1 MHYKWSDY
9 EVSGVIPFSA
19 GGQFMRFLTLIMVLL
34 LAACGGGSGGGGGGG
49 GAVTQCT
56 LTEEELDNLTP
67 ADVPSLPKACEGIA
81 FFDIPSI
88 TGVFIL
94 GTETDDLGNLKLYVH
109 GVKQDGSPMIL
120 ADFEQAA
127 VSVGGVPVI
136 RPDDW
141 DVLPVANGNILSMAL
156 LADYSLSITDSDLSG
171 MGDLYDIVLDGT
183 PAGFEA
189 ETINFSSEPGAS
201 PTPVA
206 ITVKPNPF
214 PYWTSNLPALQAA
227 NNLDLDQDRN
237 NTTLYDAMGTG
248 LMGPIDLGDRYNPD
262 TDDMGLVERNGP
274 LVVHNRPATLL
285 MVQTDGQDNASL
297 SLGLNDIVALLDRCH
312 TTAIMLGTFRSEVDA
327 QVLEELA
334 GTRGAAVNALNTNF
348 LEAAII
354 PYAESLSNMVVFTLL
369 PHTDFLNL
377 PPDGSVRIEVDG
389 LEANAVTPFDIDG
402 NCQRI

>member
-109 GVKQDGSPMIL
+109 GVKQDGSPMVL

-201 PTPVA
+201 PTRWLSRSNPTHSPTGHLICLPCRLPTTWISTRIV
-206 ITVKPNPF
+206 ITPRSTMP
-214 PYWTSNLPALQAA
+214 W
-227 NNLDLDQDRN
+227 
-237 NTTLYDAMGTG
+237 
-248 LMGPIDLGDRYNPD
+248 GPG
-262 TDDMGLVERNGP
+262 
-274 LVVHNRPATLL
+274 
-285 MVQTDGQDNASL
+285 
-297 SLGLNDIVALLDRCH
+297 
-312 TTAIMLGTFRSEVDA
+312 
-327 QVLEELA
+327 
-334 GTRGAAVNALNTNF
+334 
-348 LEAAII
+348 
-354 PYAESLSNMVVFTLL
+354 
-369 PHTDFLNL
+369 
-377 PPDGSVRIEVDG
+377 
-389 LEANAVTPFDIDG
+389 
-402 NCQRI
+402 